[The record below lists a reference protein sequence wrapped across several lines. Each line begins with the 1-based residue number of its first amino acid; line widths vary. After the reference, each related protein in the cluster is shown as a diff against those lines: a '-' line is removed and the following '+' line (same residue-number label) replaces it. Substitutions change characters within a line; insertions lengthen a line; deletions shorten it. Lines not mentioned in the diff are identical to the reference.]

1 MCGLTPVHTARRHLF
16 VCLGTLAGL
25 LAWSAPAAAQAGR
38 LKIPPPP
45 PAPAPLPE
53 PEKEPEVVAAQ
64 TSPTGTSATSL
75 WGTPANPAEQ
85 IFFDF
90 ESAADPTAAR
100 RGASLDRLRSLGLE
114 TRATALKALGSTYG
128 PTIQLA
134 AELMEWVGLTATEN
148 PVDVATLVDAAS
160 RTELVEAAGRCLD
173 TAMRLNGGALPPR
186 AVTLLSHPNRSV
198 RVVVE
203 TRLSKAPS
211 PVHLE
216 RLTQSLEAGRDG
228 DVRLRAARLLS
239 LQSEAPEVRLVLR
252 RALRDEAVEVAF
264 TAAGTLAGQARP
276 EQVAF
281 LVSELRQKVVGSE
294 AGYLA
299 YALLLQQAFNDE
311 ALIPEDV
318 LPRLET
324 LLEDRDLFA
333 SGAAA
338 ACLAEYAYRTSAPV
352 PAAWPRLVGFA
363 LVRAVSGMVFYPQFA
378 RFSGLAESSLQRAS
392 GEEFAE
398 RRDWIAWFEGAGKDG
413 LPFLRARLVLPP
425 DQLTRLR
432 VSWLRQPAGT
442 VAGAPPQWRTLCG
455 QDAWL
460 LPAERLAG
468 TRALNDLAAAL
479 ERSGMLQPV
488 GGGNRFGQSAEPV
501 ALTIEL
507 KLGDQ
512 RKRLSFRGRSAE
524 GEVGA
529 FADQL
534 DRWFDEHAW
543 QILAGSD
550 GPEFVQRHLEAME
563 GVDAEARADSM
574 VELTRGRVAA
584 LEAPMLTE
592 WCRSLI
598 ALPAVSA
605 RWDAALAAEMLA
617 ELPKRA
623 GDPTL
628 AELLIQAAFLRPSAE
643 LTPLLA
649 GTAAGLEEPLR
660 SQLLAQ
666 GLSRLGLAEARVLV
680 QDPRLSVRVGAVAAL
695 SSFGAPAGPDLR
707 ALLHAEEM
715 PVLIAALRGLGELG
729 DPQDTPAIA
738 LLAAPP
744 AAHEVQKEA
753 IWALGL
759 IGDPRALP
767 VLDAAARGDQP
778 VLRVSALLAIASIPG
793 DEAQWAIGKLFP
805 VYAGTALESSY
816 LRALLE
822 RGAAS
827 AREAL
832 QPFLVHEERVLA
844 RRAALLGGLLGD
856 PAAVPSLFAWL
867 PEDPRNAELLE
878 ALASTLCVDF
888 RSLPDPAGTYLA
900 WWRDHS
906 TEPAATWFIA
916 AAQGSG
922 FTIPPG
928 LGSGTPDQAKITVA
942 FLLQVLE
949 TGPPHLRASATYM
962 LHGITGVDAQVMLS
976 GTPQHEVVRRS
987 QPWRDWLGG

>member
-1 MCGLTPVHTARRHLF
+1 MSGLTPVPTACRNLY

-25 LAWSAPAAAQAGR
+25 LAWTAPAAAQSGR
-38 LKIPPPP
+38 LKIPPP

-53 PEKEPEVVAAQ
+53 PAQEPEVVATQSGQPA
-64 TSPTGTSATSL
+64 SSAVLL
-75 WGTPANPAEQ
+75 WGEPATPAEQ

-90 ESAADPTAAR
+90 ESAADPTDSR
-100 RGASLDRLRSLGLE
+100 RGASLDRLRALGLE
-114 TRATALKALGSTYG
+114 TRETALRALGSTYG

-134 AELMEWVGLTATEN
+134 AELMEWVGLTASEN
-148 PVDVATLVDAAS
+148 PLDVATLVDAAS
-160 RTELVEAAGRCLD
+160 RTESVEAAGRCLD
-173 TAMRLNGGALPPR
+173 TALRLNGGTLPPR

-203 TRLSKAPS
+203 TRLSKAPHPS
-211 PVHLE
+211 HLE
-216 RLTQSLEAGRDG
+216 RLTQSIEAGRDA
-228 DVRLRAARLLS
+228 DVRLRSARLLA
-239 LQSEAPEVRLVLR
+239 LQGEVPEVRLVLR
-252 RALRDEAVEVAF
+252 RALRDESVEVAF
-264 TAAGTLAGQARP
+264 TAAATLAGSARP
-276 EQVAF
+276 EQVAY
-281 LVSELRQKVVGSE
+281 LVSELRQKVVGAE

-299 YALLLQQAFNDE
+299 YALLLQQAYNDE
-311 ALIPEDV
+311 ALIPDDV
-318 LPRLET
+318 LPRLEA
-324 LLEDRDLFA
+324 LIEDRDLFA

-338 ACLAEYAYRTSAPV
+338 ACLAEYAYRTGAPV
-352 PAAWPRLVGFA
+352 PPSWPRLVGFA

-378 RFSGLAESSLQRAS
+378 RFSTLAESSLERAS

-398 RRDWIAWFEGAGKDG
+398 RRDWIVWFEGAGKEG
-413 LPFLRARLVLPP
+413 LAFLRARLALPP
-425 DQLTRLR
+425 DQLARLR
-432 VSWLRQPAGT
+432 VSWLRQTDA
-442 VAGAPPQWRTLCG
+442 AGAPPQWRTLCG
-455 QDAWL
+455 SEAWL

-468 TRALNDLAAAL
+468 ERSLTALAAAL
-479 ERSGMLQPV
+479 EQSGMLQPV

-512 RKRLSFRGRSAE
+512 RKRLAFRGRAAE

-543 QILAGSD
+543 QILAGAD
-550 GPEFVQRHLEAME
+550 GPEFVQRHLAAME
-563 GVDAEARADSM
+563 GVDAEARAASM
-574 VELTRGRVAA
+574 VELTRGRIAA
-584 LEAPMLTE
+584 LEPAMLAE

-598 ALPAVSA
+598 ALPAVSE
-605 RWDAALAAEMLA
+605 RWDAPLAAEMLA
-617 ELPKRA
+617 QLQKRA
-623 GDPTL
+623 ADPVL
-628 AELLIQAAFLRPSAE
+628 PDLLIQAAFLRPDPE

-649 GTAAGLEEPLR
+649 NTAAELEEPLR

-666 GLSRLGLAEARVLV
+666 GLGRLGLESARALV

-695 SSFGAPAGPDLR
+695 SSFGAPAGADLR
-707 ALLHAEEM
+707 ALLQAEEL
-715 PVLIAALRGLGELG
+715 PVQIAALRGLGELG

-744 AAHEVQKEA
+744 APHEVQKEA

-793 DEAQWAIGKLFP
+793 EEAQLAIGRLFP

-856 PAAVPSLFAWL
+856 PAVVPSLFAWL

-906 TEPAATWFIA
+906 SEPAATWFIA
-916 AAQGSG
+916 AARGSG
-922 FTIPPG
+922 FDIPPG
-928 LGSGTPDQAKITVA
+928 LGSGGAEQAKITVA

-962 LHGITGVDAQVMLS
+962 LHAITGVDAQVMLS
-976 GTPQHEVVRRS
+976 GTPSHEVRRRS